1 MQQSKRK
8 IIKTR
13 AGELGH
19 LDCRCLGKDQIVGSK
34 SRRYLV
40 SVVDARARL
49 AWAEA
54 ADDLKSLSVMF
65 AALKSLNLLN
75 AEYGIRFESMLTDNG
90 AEAAS
95 RGNVAGHPVE
105 RLLGEL
111 GIKHRRRG
119 PCRRRTNGKAERF
132 WRTLNE
138 ELQEG
143 TTFETAEELR
153 EELALYLLYSNT
165 ARPHQGLGGKTPLHA
180 LQDLST
186 NLLDTSR
193 NDGHGA

>member
-8 IIKTR
+8 VIKTR

-34 SRRYLV
+34 SRRCLV
-40 SVVDARARL
+40 AMLDARARL

-75 AEYGIRFESMLTDNG
+75 AEYGIRFEAVLTDNG

-95 RGNVAGHPVE
+95 RGNLAGHPME
-105 RLLGEL
+105 RLLG
-111 GIKHRRRG
+111 
-119 PCRRRTNGKAERF
+119 
-132 WRTLNE
+132 
-138 ELQEG
+138 
-143 TTFETAEELR
+143 
-153 EELALYLLYSNT
+153 ELALYLLYSDT

-186 NLLDTSR
+186 NYLTSTGMTGR
-193 NDGHGA
+193 RRG